1 MRVFLLR
8 IVAAKNS
15 KNRRAAPSPAAAM
28 TRGTDNAVAGDDE
41 DGLGLDD
48 DDGLAHAG

>member
-1 MRVFLLR
+1 LFL

-15 KNRRAAPSPAAAM
+15 KNRGARHQ
-28 TRGTDNAVAGDDE
+28 NAVAGRDDH
-41 DGLGLDD
+41 GVGLDG